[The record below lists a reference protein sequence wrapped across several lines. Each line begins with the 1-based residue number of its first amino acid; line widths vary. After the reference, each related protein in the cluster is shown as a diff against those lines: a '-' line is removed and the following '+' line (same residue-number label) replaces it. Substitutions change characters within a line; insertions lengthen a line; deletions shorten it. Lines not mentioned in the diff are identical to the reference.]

1 MHHFF
6 DRPPYCRFP
15 ILDKASSIHDTAY
28 MATTTVSTRIEEDE
42 LRVLNSLVESS
53 GYDRSTLV
61 KMLLRRGMKALRLES
76 AVDACRREKITLS
89 RAAEMAGISTWDFVA
104 LMDNEELEL
113 HYGADEFE
121 ADLNLTL

>member
-15 ILDKASSIHDTAY
+15 ILDKSSSIHDTAY

-76 AVDACRREKITLS
+76 AVDAYRKEKITLS
-89 RAAEMAGISTWDFVA
+89 RAAEMAGISTWDFIA

>member
-1 MHHFF
+1 MGAL
-6 DRPPYCRFP
+6 PYCRFP
-15 ILDKASSIHDTAY
+15 ILDKASSIHDTVY

-76 AVDACRREKITLS
+76 AVDAYRKEKITLS